1 MTVEGLSP
9 TNFAY
14 DTGVASLPEPTSPK
28 PYWLFDGWYD
38 NDGRIGD
45 PVTSIAANAIGNVTL
60 YAKWIEDPMRK
71 TSVTFQGASG
81 EQTENCRVLDTTV
94 TELEDGWY
102 VVTNDLE
109 YAAGLSVTGNVNLVL
124 VDGMTLSITNG
135 TYLSRKAGI
144 NVPAGNSLTIYG
156 QANGTGAI
164 EAYGANWGAAGIGGN
179 HGESCG
185 AVTVYGGVVIANPNA
200 PTSIAESADFIE
212 DIVRHNP
219 DSVVVVD
226 EAYVDFGAESVLKL
240 TEKYENLLV
249 VRTFSKSRSMA
260 GIRIGYAIGSPKLI
274 ATMNAVKQSI
284 NSYTMNHITIALGVA
299 SVEDDAYFK
308 SVLAKVMKTRE
319 DATKRLR
326 AMGFIVPDSK
336 TNFLFAE
343 YPGVPG
349 EYIFTELKKRNIYVR
364 WWPKERIK
372 NRLRIT
378 IGTDAEMETVY
389 KEIEKILAEY
399 KTK

>member
-1 MTVEGLSP
+1 MSFEDKLRKI
-9 TNFAY
+9 
-14 DTGVASLPEPTSPK
+14 K
-28 PYWLFDGWYD
+28 PYVAGEQPQQSNVIKLNTNENPYPPAPEVQERSREFVTDILKKYPDPDIHLLNAALAKYHGVDEKRVFSGVGSDDVLSVAFLSFFDSDLPILFPDITYAFY
-38 NDGRIGD
+38 
-45 PVTSIAANAIGNVTL
+45 PVWATL
-60 YAKWIEDPMRK
+60 YRIPFTEIPLDENFRIRPEDYYGDVK
-71 TSVTFQGASG
+71 
-81 EQTENCRVLDTTV
+81 EN
-94 TELEDGWY
+94 
-102 VVTNDLE
+102 
-109 YAAGLSVTGNVNLVL
+109 
-124 VDGMTLSITNG
+124 
-135 TYLSRKAGI
+135 
-144 NVPAGNSLTIYG
+144 
-156 QANGTGAI
+156 
-164 EAYGANWGAAGIGGN
+164 
-179 HGESCG
+179 
-185 AVTVYGGVVIANPNA
+185 GGVVIANPNA

-326 AMGFIVPDSK
+326 AMGFIIPDSK